1 MLMSKAAVVTTI
13 SSALL
18 SVVAGAVLIGCVA
31 PPMPATGAPQPQ
43 RGGTALSVYVTFYGA
58 ADNDPPGSD
67 AIAFPRVHR
76 TAGGTGT
83 YADPVTFATR
93 YHDMYP
99 PGTRIYV
106 PRLAKYFVME
116 DDCECRQPLNHVDL
130 WTGGLGDD
138 RGVLECEHRLQV
150 DGNETI
156 VKDPDADQPVDTHP
170 LYTRETGCYVR

>member
-1 MLMSKAAVVTTI
+1 
-13 SSALL
+13 
-18 SVVAGAVLIGCVA
+18 
-31 PPMPATGAPQPQ
+31 MPATGAPRPQ
-43 RGGTALSVYVTFYGA
+43 SGGTALSVYVTFYGA

-76 TAGGTGT
+76 AAGGTGT